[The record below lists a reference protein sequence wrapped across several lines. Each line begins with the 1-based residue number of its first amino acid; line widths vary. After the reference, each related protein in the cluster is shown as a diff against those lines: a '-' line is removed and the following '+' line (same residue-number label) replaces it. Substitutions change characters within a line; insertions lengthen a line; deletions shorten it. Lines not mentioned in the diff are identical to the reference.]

1 MSGMT
6 AQQTAGIFYKTRV
19 RDIMTQATVTCRVDA
34 HVAHMARQMKSMNTG
49 SVVVVD
55 EDDRPLGIVTERDL
69 VYKVV
74 AAEPDSADAAARDLT
89 AGDIMSTPPVVIE
102 PEDFIFQAVGLM
114 MRRRCRRLI
123 VVRESGE
130 LAGILSMRD
139 LMRFQAYDHRI
150 IMDQVDKA
158 HNVQELR
165 GVREEID
172 DFVHRLFL
180 VDVGGATLAE
190 ILTDFND
197 AISRRIIFVNELKLR
212 AEDEPV
218 PRCGF
223 AWVAFGSEGRHEQVL
238 RGDQDNAIILDDTCD
253 SDRAREYYREL
264 ARRVNQDM
272 ADYGF
277 ELCDGGVMA
286 REDKYFGTL
295 TEWRRRTANLVVD
308 SYSGQVL
315 RDLTILLDMRH
326 LAGDEKLTHS
336 LWQHM
341 MSSIQRNPPAMRLL
355 AEDAT
360 SKAVPLNFLGRFRYE
375 KDADGKR
382 GINVKKFGMLPLIA
396 GVKALAM
403 EHAILPTST
412 TERIEA
418 LEAAGVLERDS
429 AADLMFAHQLFLR
442 LKLQASVETVFHGQK
457 STHFFY
463 PEDWTD
469 LERSNLRRAFKSI
482 DHLLGF
488 LRVHYS
494 L

>member
-1 MSGMT
+1 MT
-6 AQQTAGIFYKTRV
+6 AQQTAGVFYKTRV

-34 HVAHMARQMKSMNTG
+34 HVADMARLMKTMNTG

-74 AAEPDSADAAARDLT
+74 AAEPDSADAAARNLT
-89 AGDIMSTPPVVIE
+89 ARDIMSTPPVMIE

-158 HNVQELR
+158 RNVQELR
-165 GVREEID
+165 SIRDEID

-180 VDVGGATLAE
+180 VDVDGPTLAE

-212 AEDEPV
+212 AEDERI

-253 SDRAREYYREL
+253 SDQAREYYREL
-264 ARRVNQDM
+264 ARRVNHDM

-277 ELCDGGVMA
+277 ELCAGGVMA

-295 TEWRRRTANLVVD
+295 TEWRRRAANLVVD

-326 LAGDEKLTHS
+326 LAGDEQLTHA
-336 LWQHM
+336 LWQHL

-355 AEDAT
+355 ADDAT

-375 KDADGKR
+375 KDSDGRR

-403 EHAILPTST
+403 EHAILATST

-418 LEAAGVLERDS
+418 LEASGVLERDS
-429 AADLMFAHQLFLR
+429 AADLTFAHQLFLR

-457 STHFFY
+457 STHFCY

-469 LERSNLRRAFKSI
+469 LERSNLRRAFKAI